1 MDERDEVLL
10 VRTDFDGGVNVM
22 ALPAAVAVLML
33 HDGDMGVL
41 WYSARIVADDMD
53 MGLWDRSM

>member
-33 HDGDMGVL
+33 HDGDMGEKVVQRPHCGGRCGYGTL
-41 WYSARIVADDMD
+41 
-53 MGLWDRSM
+53 G

>member
-1 MDERDEVLL
+1 

-41 WYSARIVADDMD
+41 WYSARIVADDVD
-53 MGLWDRSM
+53 MGMWDRSM